1 MEKGVFRLV
10 NQRKIGIIL
19 SYIYT
24 ATHVVV
30 NLLYVPLLLRTIG
43 QSEYGLYQLVGSLIA
58 YISIMESLLSAGVVR
73 YYCKYKNENN
83 QEKMENV
90 LAISQR
96 IYSVF
101 SLIVCVCGV
110 ALIFAFKSLYA
121 SSLSLFEMQES
132 IIMLVL
138 LIANIIIN
146 IMNYVYVA
154 VITASERFIF
164 LKVISILSTIVQPAL
179 VYLLIKKYP
188 YAIVIVISVVLINL
202 LVAFVR
208 RIYSKKVLN
217 ATIHYHG
224 KDSEFVKGLFQLSST
239 ILFALIA
246 DQIFWKADQLV
257 IGKVLNTSAVAV
269 YSVGSQIYM
278 NYTPL
283 GTAISSVF
291 MSRLS
296 KLYDVEKDIQSISEL
311 FIKVGR
317 IAFLFLGLVLCGFIL
332 FGQDFIMLWAG
343 EGYKEAY
350 YVAVIIMIPLTV
362 DAMQNLGLTILQIMN
377 KYGFRGKVY
386 FAIAIVNIITTVFLV
401 KIVGI
406 VGAAISTAISMAIGN
421 GVIMNFYYS
430 KLGLNMRKFW
440 KEIIKFLPAV
450 VIALIGGIFLQKI
463 YLANAAI
470 SLVFHIVSFIIIYA
484 SSIFIFGLT
493 KKEKALIF
501 KETIKLIVR

>member
-1 MEKGVFRLV
+1 
-10 NQRKIGIIL
+10 
-19 SYIYT
+19 
-24 ATHVVV
+24 
-30 NLLYVPLLLRTIG
+30 
-43 QSEYGLYQLVGSLIA
+43 
-58 YISIMESLLSAGVVR
+58 
-73 YYCKYKNENN
+73 
-83 QEKMENV
+83 
-90 LAISQR
+90 
-96 IYSVF
+96 
-101 SLIVCVCGV
+101 
-110 ALIFAFKSLYA
+110 
-121 SSLSLFEMQES
+121 
-132 IIMLVL
+132 
-138 LIANIIIN
+138 
-146 IMNYVYVA
+146 
-154 VITASERFIF
+154 
-164 LKVISILSTIVQPAL
+164 
-179 VYLLIKKYP
+179 
-188 YAIVIVISVVLINL
+188 
-202 LVAFVR
+202 
-208 RIYSKKVLN
+208 
-217 ATIHYHG
+217 
-224 KDSEFVKGLFQLSST
+224 
-239 ILFALIA
+239 
-246 DQIFWKADQLV
+246 
-257 IGKVLNTSAVAV
+257 
-269 YSVGSQIYM
+269 M

-463 YLANAAI
+463 YFANAAI

>member
-1 MEKGVFRLV
+1 MV

-19 SYIYT
+19 SYVYT

-30 NLLYVPLLLRTIG
+30 NLIYVPLLLGTIR

-101 SLIVCVCGV
+101 ALIICVCGV
-110 ALIFAFKSLYA
+110 VLIFAFKSLYS
-121 SSLSLFEMQES
+121 SSLTPFEMQES
-132 IIMLVL
+132 IIMLIL
-138 LIANIIIN
+138 LIVNIIIN

-154 VITASERFIF
+154 VITANEKFIF

-179 VYLLIKKYP
+179 VFLLIKKYP

-202 LVAFVR
+202 IVALVR
-208 RIYSKKVLN
+208 RTYATIVLN

-224 KDSEFVKGLFQLSST
+224 QDSEFVKGLFQLSSA

-246 DQIFWKADQLV
+246 DQIFWKADQLI
-257 IGKVLNTSAVAV
+257 IGKILNTSAVAV

-291 MSRLS
+291 MSKLS

-317 IAFLFLGLVLCGFIL
+317 IAFLFLGGFIL
-332 FGQDFIMLWAG
+332 FGQEFILLWAG
-343 EGYKEAY
+343 EGYKDAY

-362 DAMQNLGLTILQIMN
+362 DAMQNLGLTILQVMN
-377 KYGFRGKVY
+377 KYAFRGKVY
-386 FAIAIVNIITTVFLV
+386 FAIAIINIITTVFLV
-401 KIVGI
+401 KTVGI

-421 GVIMNFYYS
+421 GVIMNLYYN

-450 VIALIGGIFLQKI
+450 VIAVVCGVFLKKI
-463 YLANAAI
+463 CFANAAA
-470 SLVFHIVSFIIIYA
+470 SLLFHIVFFVIIYVF
-484 SSIFIFGLT
+484 SIFVFGFPR
-493 KKEKALIF
+493 KEKSLV
-501 KETIKLIVR
+501 IKKMIKRIVR

>member
-1 MEKGVFRLV
+1 MI

-24 ATHVVV
+24 ATHIVV

-101 SLIVCVCGV
+101 SLIVCVGGV
-110 ALIFAFKSLYA
+110 VLIFIFRSLY
-121 SSLSLFEMQES
+121 STSLTSFEMLES
-132 IIMLVL
+132 IIMLLL
-138 LIANIIIN
+138 LIVNIVIN

-154 VITASERFIF
+154 VITANEKFIF

-179 VYLLIKKYP
+179 VYVLITKYP
-188 YAIVIVISVVLINL
+188 YAIVIVVSVVLINFI
-202 LVAFVR
+202 VAFVR
-208 RIYSKKVLN
+208 KTYSKKVLK

-257 IGKVLNTSAVAV
+257 IGKILNTSAVAV

-291 MSRLS
+291 MSKLS
-296 KLYDVEKDIQSISEL
+296 KLYDVEKDMQSISEL
-311 FIKVGR
+311 FIRVGR

-332 FGQDFIMLWAG
+332 FGQDFILLWAG

-377 KYGFRGKVY
+377 KYSFRGKMY
-386 FAIAIVNIITTVFLV
+386 FVIAIINIITTVFLV
-401 KIVGI
+401 KTIGI
-406 VGAAISTAISMAIGN
+406 VGAAISTAASMAIGN
-421 GVIMNFYYS
+421 GVIMNFYYN
-430 KLGLNMRKFW
+430 KLGLNMLEFW
-440 KEIIKFLPAV
+440 KEIVKFLPAV
-450 VIALIGGIFLQKI
+450 AIALVGGVFLKKI
-463 YLANAAI
+463 YFANAAV
-470 SLVFHIVSFIIIYA
+470 SLVFHIVSFVIIYA
-484 SSIFIFGLT
+484 FSIFIFALT
-493 KKEKALIF
+493 RKERALIL
-501 KETIKLIVR
+501 KETIRLIVR

>member
-463 YLANAAI
+463 YFANAAI

-493 KKEKALIF
+493 KKEKELIF

>member
-1 MEKGVFRLV
+1 MYKNVEKGVFRLV

-19 SYIYT
+19 SYVYT

-30 NLLYVPLLLRTIG
+30 NLIYVPLLLGTIR

-101 SLIVCVCGV
+101 ALIICVCGV
-110 ALIFAFKSLYA
+110 VLIFAFKSLYS
-121 SSLSLFEMQES
+121 SSLTPFEMQES
-132 IIMLVL
+132 IIMLIL
-138 LIANIIIN
+138 LIVNIIIN

-154 VITASERFIF
+154 VITANEKFIF

-179 VYLLIKKYP
+179 VFLLIKKYP

-202 LVAFVR
+202 IVALVR
-208 RIYSKKVLN
+208 RTYATIVLN

-224 KDSEFVKGLFQLSST
+224 QDSEFVKGLFQLSSA

-246 DQIFWKADQLV
+246 DQIFWKADQLI
-257 IGKVLNTSAVAV
+257 IGKILNTSAVAV

-283 GTAISSVF
+283 GTAISSV
-291 MSRLS
+291 
-296 KLYDVEKDIQSISEL
+296 
-311 FIKVGR
+311 
-317 IAFLFLGLVLCGFIL
+317 
-332 FGQDFIMLWAG
+332 LWAG
-343 EGYKEAY
+343 EGYKDAY

-362 DAMQNLGLTILQIMN
+362 DAMQNLGLTILQVMN
-377 KYGFRGKVY
+377 KYAFRGKVY
-386 FAIAIVNIITTVFLV
+386 FAIAIINIITTVFLV
-401 KIVGI
+401 KTVGI

-421 GVIMNFYYS
+421 GVI
-430 KLGLNMRKFW
+430 
-440 KEIIKFLPAV
+440 
-450 VIALIGGIFLQKI
+450 IGIE
-463 YLANAAI
+463 
-470 SLVFHIVSFIIIYA
+470 YA
-484 SSIFIFGLT
+484 
-493 KKEKALIF
+493 
-501 KETIKLIVR
+501 

>member
-188 YAIVIVISVVLINL
+188 YAIVIVVSVVLINL

-463 YLANAAI
+463 YFANAAI

>member
-1 MEKGVFRLV
+1 MV

-101 SLIVCVCGV
+101 SLIVCVCGI

-121 SSLSLFEMQES
+121 SSLSPFEMQES
-132 IIMLVL
+132 IIMLIL

-401 KIVGI
+401 KTVGI

-463 YLANAAI
+463 YFANAAI
-470 SLVFHIVSFIIIYA
+470 SLVFHIVSFVIIYA

-493 KKEKALIF
+493 KKEKELIF

>member
-463 YLANAAI
+463 YFANAAI

>member
-463 YLANAAI
+463 YFANAAI

-493 KKEKALIF
+493 KK
-501 KETIKLIVR
+501 RR

>member
-450 VIALIGGIFLQKI
+450 VSALIGGIFLQKI
-463 YLANAAI
+463 YFANAAI

>member
-1 MEKGVFRLV
+1 MV

-463 YLANAAI
+463 YFANAAI

>member
-101 SLIVCVCGV
+101 SLILCVCGV

-463 YLANAAI
+463 YFANAAI